1 MPESPPST
9 DSLKEMR
16 EQLTGGHKVG
26 PQERCLLRPH
36 FHGDLEDPGDERGVA
51 ASEGVNLPVEPVED

>member
-26 PQERCLLRPH
+26 PQERGLLRPH
-36 FHGDLEDPGDERGVA
+36 FHGDLEDPGDKRGW
-51 ASEGVNLPVEPVED
+51 LPLKV